1 MAPTTD
7 PHQPASSGTS
17 EAVSL
22 LYKPAQVQPQCQV
35 ILCPPLDVRER
46 KNTTFIFN
54 YLKAT
59 FFKCKLG
66 DIQLVV

>member
-35 ILCPPLDVRER
+35 ILCPPLDVRE
-46 KNTTFIFN
+46 KKIPHS
-54 YLKAT
+54 YL
-59 FFKCKLG
+59 
-66 DIQLVV
+66 II